1 MAAMELRQFSN
12 TNRGVTESNW
22 HSLVKPRH
30 KNTKT
35 GFTLI
40 ELIVTITVVAI
51 LMAIAAPSFKYVTTA
66 NRASS
71 EINALLGDMQM
82 ARGEAMKEGQFVTI
96 CASIDGATCAPI
108 TAWNNGWIV
117 FSGVPP
123 FAAGDPYVKIQRPFS
138 STDTLASD
146 HGITSITFNR
156 EGIAWNLGQG
166 FTFTLQDS
174 TASAQFTRCLSGTLV
189 GALST
194 QIGGKPT
201 LETPATC

>member
-1 MAAMELRQFSN
+1 MEL
-12 TNRGVTESNW
+12 
-22 HSLVKPRH
+22 L
-30 KNTKT
+30 
-35 GFTLI
+35 
-40 ELIVTITVVAI
+40 VTITVVGI
-51 LMAIAAPSFKYVTTA
+51 LMAIAAPSFRYVTTA

-96 CASIDGATCAPI
+96 CASIDGATCAGI
-108 TAWNNGWIV
+108 TAWDRGWIV
-117 FSGVPP
+117 FSDAPP
-123 FAAGDPYVKIQRPFS
+123 LTTLEVGDTIVKIQRPFS
-138 STDTLASD
+138 SGDALASN
-146 HGITSITFNR
+146 HGISAITFNR
-156 EGIAWNLGQG
+156 EGVAWNLGQG

-174 TASAQFTRCLSGTLV
+174 SANAQYTRCLSGTLV

>member
-1 MAAMELRQFSN
+1 MKLRPPYN
-12 TNRGVTESNW
+12 TDPGSM
-22 HSLVKPRH
+22 
-30 KNTKT
+30 
-35 GFTLI
+35 GFTLT
-40 ELIVTITVVAI
+40 ELLVTLSVAAI
-51 LMAIAAPSFKYVTTA
+51 LMAIAVPSFKYVTTS

-96 CASIDGATCAPI
+96 CASVDGATCAG
-108 TAWNNGWIV
+108 TSTWNGGWIV
-117 FSGVPP
+117 FPGIPP
-123 FAAGDPYVKIQRPFS
+123 YIPNNPYVKIQRPFS

-146 HGITSITFNR
+146 HGITAITFNR

-174 TASAQFTRCLSGTLV
+174 TANAQFTRCLSGTLV

>member
-1 MAAMELRQFSN
+1 MSLYTKNANPAGMAS
-12 TNRGVTESNW
+12 
-22 HSLVKPRH
+22 
-30 KNTKT
+30 

-40 ELIVTITVVAI
+40 ELLVTITVVGI
-51 LMAIAAPSFKYVTTA
+51 LMAIAVPSFRYVTTA

-96 CASIDGATCAPI
+96 CSSVDGATCAGS
-108 TAWNNGWIV
+108 TAWNVGWIV
-117 FSGVPP
+117 FSDAPP
-123 FAAGDPYVKIQRPFS
+123 LGTLQPGDTIVKIQRPFS
-138 STDTLASD
+138 STDTLDSD
-146 HGITSITFNR
+146 HGITALTFNR

-174 TASAQFTRCLSGTLV
+174 TANAQYTRCLSGTLV

-194 QIGGKPT
+194 QMGGKPT

>member
-1 MAAMELRQFSN
+1 
-12 TNRGVTESNW
+12 
-22 HSLVKPRH
+22 
-30 KNTKT
+30 
-35 GFTLI
+35 
-40 ELIVTITVVAI
+40 
-51 LMAIAAPSFKYVTTA
+51 VTTA

-82 ARGEAMKEGQFVTI
+82 ARGEAMKQGQFVTI
-96 CASIDGATCAPI
+96 CASTDGATCAGI
-108 TAWNNGWIV
+108 TAWNSGWIV
-117 FSGVPP
+117 SSGVPP
-123 FAAGDPYVKIQRPFS
+123 FTPSDAMVKIQRPFS
-138 STDTLASD
+138 SADTLASD
-146 HGITSITFNR
+146 HGITAITFNR

-174 TASAQFTRCLSGTLV
+174 SANAQYTRCLSGTLV

>member
-1 MAAMELRQFSN
+1 M
-12 TNRGVTESNW
+12 
-22 HSLVKPRH
+22 KPRH
-30 KNTKT
+30 KNTKFSPM

-40 ELIVTITVVAI
+40 ELLMTITVAAI
-51 LMAIAAPSFKYVTTA
+51 LMAIAVPSFKYVTTA

-96 CASIDGATCAPI
+96 CASIDGATCAVS
-108 TAWNNGWIV
+108 TFWNTGWIV
-117 FSGVPP
+117 FAGIPP
-123 FAAGDPYVKIQRPFS
+123 YAAGDPYLKIQRPFS
-138 STDTLASD
+138 SADTLVSD
-146 HGITSITFNR
+146 HGLTAITFNR

-174 TASAQFTRCLSGTLV
+174 TANPQYTRCLSGTLV

-194 QIGGKPT
+194 QIGGAPT

>member
-1 MAAMELRQFSN
+1 M
-12 TNRGVTESNW
+12 
-22 HSLVKPRH
+22 KPRH
-30 KNTKT
+30 RNTAFSQPVV

-40 ELIVTITVVAI
+40 ELLVTITVVGI
-51 LMAIAAPSFKYVTTA
+51 LMAIAVPSFRYVTTA

-71 EINALLGDMQM
+71 EINALLGDMQT

-96 CASIDGATCAPI
+96 CASIDGATCAGSI
-108 TAWNNGWIV
+108 AWNGGWIV
-117 FSGVPP
+117 YSGAPP
-123 FAAGDPYVKIQRPFS
+123 FAPGDPIVKIQRPFS
-138 STDTLASD
+138 SADTLTSN
-146 HGITSITFNR
+146 HGITAITFNR
-156 EGIAWNLGQG
+156 DGIAWNLGQG

-174 TASAQFTRCLSGTLV
+174 SANAQYTRCLSGTLV

>member
-1 MAAMELRQFSN
+1 MAAM
-12 TNRGVTESNW
+12 
-22 HSLVKPRH
+22 KP
-30 KNTKT
+30 T

-40 ELIVTITVVAI
+40 ELLVTITVVAI
-51 LMAIAAPSFKYVTTA
+51 LMAIAVPSFRYVTTA

-96 CASIDGATCAPI
+96 CASVDGATCAGSV
-108 TAWNNGWIV
+108 AWNTGWIV
-117 FSGVPP
+117 FVGAPP
-123 FAAGDPYVKIQRPFS
+123 FAAADPYVKIQRPFS
-138 STDTLASD
+138 GADTLASN
-146 HGITSITFNR
+146 HGITAITFNR

-174 TASAQFTRCLSGTLV
+174 SANPQYTRCLSGTLV

-194 QIGGKPT
+194 QIGGQPT
-201 LETPATC
+201 LEPPATC